1 MATKNFMCNRKSA
14 RHTRIVEY
22 EIIYLPK
29 AFKYNESQQKRIR
42 GLPKTSPKTQL
53 S

>member
-1 MATKNFMCNRKSA
+1 MGSENFMCIRKSA

-22 EIIYLPK
+22 ETLYFPK
-29 AFKYNESQQKRIR
+29 AVKFDESQQKRIR
-42 GLPKTSPKTQL
+42 GMPKTQL